1 MEPRASYRTGKRR
14 PASPSHASPSTA
26 PFGPEDFPGCES
38 FHLPAA
44 ALERYEGRL
53 EFWDGRT
60 ETAWK
65 VCDPTTVHHERPTH
79 MLARVAERLAGLR
92 GSGVECYGSADLVRR
107 DASGARRWVM
117 QADQVLYLHPV
128 QSRPQGSDIDIDR
141 EPLPDVVLEVDYT
154 TDVRRRK
161 LSIYEEG
168 GFPEVW
174 VLAPPG
180 SRLGWHRLTIYALGS
195 GGAYRS
201 APESGAVPGWK
212 REEIYDALVE
222 EPWSEPTWRAVERVA
237 LAMGER
243 EGTRPEDDPLSLT
256 LIRRGEARGR
266 RESLAQGREEGR
278 REERAEMVRT
288 VLRSRGIEAG
298 PRLEEELALAGDVP
312 AAALVAAALGCASEA
327 DLLRRVREAAR

>member
-65 VCDPTTVHHERPTH
+65 VCEPTTVHHERPTQ
-79 MLARVAERLAGLR
+79 MLARIAERLSGLR

-168 GFPEVW
+168 GFSEVW

-180 SRLGWHRLTIYALGS
+180 SRLGWHRLTIYAHV

-201 APESGAVPGWK
+201 APESGAIPGWK
-212 REEIYDALVE
+212 REEIYDALIE

-266 RESLAQGREEGR
+266 RE
-278 REERAEMVRT
+278 ERAEMIRT
-288 VLRSRGIEAG
+288 VLLSRGIEAG
-298 PRLEEELALAGDVP
+298 PRLEEELVLAGDVP
-312 AAALVAAALGCASEA
+312 TVDLLEAALGCANEA